1 MNLDH
6 AFQNL
11 VGETSCSVFVY
22 FDVGGGNVVGNQV
35 TELLREIKFQRE
47 GKGLKYFKPLHIKVV
62 DSIILQVDEATGELC
77 NFSEGNTILTL
88 QFKKT

>member
-35 TELLREIKFQRE
+35 TDLLREIKF
-47 GKGLKYFKPLHIKVV
+47 
-62 DSIILQVDEATGELC
+62 
-77 NFSEGNTILTL
+77 
-88 QFKKT
+88 